1 MNKLVIA
8 LIVAAATSMPAY
20 AQRPPADALGMPSDG
35 LLTATGKAL
44 KDQLDCRNAP
54 SPGSAIRSMMM
65 NRLIAPTPYNA
76 DGSPVFTPTADI
88 YVYGARIKFITGW
101 GNGGNTIGL
110 PLGGH
115 PQTAPPLFL
124 AVVFEALPEKVHY
137 TAHKVRKPDGSLGSP
152 FSTIEPRK
160 GHTTL
165 MPGTI
170 ITCCWRL
177 RRQSFRR
184 AEDAKALAIFLLAI
198 ETDQSPERQCDRRSG
213 RQPLGERA
221 ISGSTSGALLVCI
234 R

>member
-20 AQRPPADALGMPSDG
+20 AQRAPANALGIPSDG

-44 KDQLDCRNAP
+44 EDQLDCRNAP

-101 GNGGNTIGL
+101 EMEGNTIKPPFWRAPG
-110 PLGGH
+110 
-115 PQTAPPLFL
+115 TAPPLFL

-137 TAHKVRKPDGSLGSP
+137 TAHKVRKPDGSLDSP
-152 FSTIEPRK
+152 FSTIEPAK
-160 GHTTL
+160 EYYTHT
-165 MPGTI
+165 GTI
-170 ITCCWRL
+170 ITCYG
-177 RRQSFRR
+177 
-184 AEDAKALAIFLLAI
+184 D
-198 ETDQSPERQCDRRSG
+198 
-213 RQPLGERA
+213 
-221 ISGSTSGALLVCI
+221 
-234 R
+234 